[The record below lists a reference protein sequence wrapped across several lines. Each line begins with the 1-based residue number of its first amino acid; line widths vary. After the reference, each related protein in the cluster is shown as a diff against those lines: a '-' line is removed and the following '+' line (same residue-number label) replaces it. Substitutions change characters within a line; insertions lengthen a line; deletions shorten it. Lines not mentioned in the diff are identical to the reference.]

1 MGVCCTGL
9 TREAL
14 ARFHAISNHT
24 QAPSLLRGRVD
35 FAIKSNEFGF
45 VLAKPQFAIA
55 LSQFKTQSSPDRCC
69 EKKPGAYRTPP

>member
-24 QAPSLLRGRVD
+24 QALSLLRGRVD

-45 VLAKPQFAIA
+45 VLAKPQLAIA
-55 LSQFKTQSSPDRCC
+55 LS
-69 EKKPGAYRTPP
+69 